1 MHSYIKQRGSHA
13 FVSFIVVFRVV
24 YIVDLI
30 DNDVVKRNRAQ
41 NFLFLV
47 DDVSNIN

>member
-1 MHSYIKQRGSHA
+1 MHLYIEQRGSHA
-13 FVSFIVVFRVV
+13 FVSFIVVFHVV

-30 DNDVVKRNRAQ
+30 DNDVAKRNRAQ

-47 DDVSNIN
+47 DDAPNMY